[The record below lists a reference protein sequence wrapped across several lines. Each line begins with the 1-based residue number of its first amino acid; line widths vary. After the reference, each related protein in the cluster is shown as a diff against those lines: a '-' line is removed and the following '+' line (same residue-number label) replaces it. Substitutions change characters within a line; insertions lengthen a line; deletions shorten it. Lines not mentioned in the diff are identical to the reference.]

1 MTCTQYLRAA
11 LAAILLVAMNAG
23 AQTAPPPLAAFF
35 ANPEFSG
42 AILSPEARYLAVTVN
57 GANQRD
63 RLAIINLLDNSIK
76 VVAQF
81 SDVDVGD
88 VEWVNEERLILNTR
102 DRQTAPGE
110 QRFGPGLFAVNRD
123 GSNFRQLAARSAMPD
138 ASTSTYK
145 LLPWHTY
152 LTGQR
157 GAQDSQA
164 VYVRSTVYASTGEV
178 DYEGLRQLDTLT
190 GRSTSVRPPGKVHRW
205 LLDQHG
211 EPRLAVTRERNIES
225 VMYREPDGGAWR
237 TLAQFDAYL
246 SGPDAF
252 TPLSF
257 GPDGALYVSARRGS
271 DTLSVHAYDLAS
283 SRITPRPSS
292 RSTAMT
298 SAAI

>member
-1 MTCTQYLRAA
+1 MTCTQFLRAA
-11 LAAILLVAMNAG
+11 LAAILLVATNAG

-102 DRQTAPGE
+102 DRQTAPGDL
-110 QRFGPGLFAVNRD
+110 RFGPGLFAVNRD

-152 LTGQR
+152 LTG
-157 GAQDSQA
+157 
-164 VYVRSTVYASTGEV
+164 
-178 DYEGLRQLDTLT
+178 
-190 GRSTSVRPPGKVHRW
+190 
-205 LLDQHG
+205 
-211 EPRLAVTRERNIES
+211 
-225 VMYREPDGGAWR
+225 
-237 TLAQFDAYL
+237 
-246 SGPDAF
+246 
-252 TPLSF
+252 
-257 GPDGALYVSARRGS
+257 
-271 DTLSVHAYDLAS
+271 
-283 SRITPRPSS
+283 
-292 RSTAMT
+292 
-298 SAAI
+298 